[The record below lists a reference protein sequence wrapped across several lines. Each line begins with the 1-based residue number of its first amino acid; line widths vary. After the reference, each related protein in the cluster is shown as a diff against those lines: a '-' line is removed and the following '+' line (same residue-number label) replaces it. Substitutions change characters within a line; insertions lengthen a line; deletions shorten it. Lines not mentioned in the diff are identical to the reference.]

1 MEVLVRDVYEL
12 VPVIGDVI
20 YSHCPGTPARREF
33 IRACLHGHWD
43 EARSLV
49 EGMLAEPWLL
59 RGYQENRLREFL
71 TLLPTT
77 DRAEAA

>member
-1 MEVLVRDVYEL
+1 MRAVYEL

-20 YSHCPGTPARREF
+20 HAHCPGTPARAEF
-33 IRACLHGHWD
+33 VRACVHGHWD

-59 RGYQENRLREFL
+59 RGYQETRLREFL
-71 TLLPTT
+71 ELLPAP